1 MWTVENQNVRMQDEK
16 SDVNRHCIYEYK
28 YINIICWYEFGK
40 YFIVKFYDSVNKS
53 NYEIKLRKELFGI

>member
-40 YFIVKFYDSVNKS
+40 YFIVKFYDSCK
-53 NYEIKLRKELFGI
+53 